1 MLGLGAHGGPYG
13 HEGHSGAGHME
24 HVGLDDY
31 LVHGGRRL
39 HDGYYLHQGEAGEIN
54 SQLRDHVHRL
64 YSDKFGSE
72 WTITM
77 K

>member
-13 HEGHSGAGHME
+13 YEGHSGAGHME

-31 LVHGGRRL
+31 LVHGGRPL

-54 SQLRDHVHRL
+54 SQLLDHVDCRVTSL
-64 YSDKFGSE
+64 GVSGLLQ
-72 WTITM
+72 
-77 K
+77 